1 MRPSVFIKGEDIP
14 APHHGRRLSM
24 LSQHGKPRHHKGN
37 KGHKGHMG
45 NKGHKGHMRH
55 KGYSTYHQEAMKHVA
70 DTATTVGALKGA
82 MLDSHHKAMK
92 SHHKATHHQKAM
104 KHVADTATTGSAL
117 KGAMVDS
124 HHKAME
130 PHHKAVEKHIADTVA
145 IALTHHAVS
154 EDG

>member
-1 MRPSVFIKGEDIP
+1 
-14 APHHGRRLSM
+14 
-24 LSQHGKPRHHKGN
+24 
-37 KGHKGHMG
+37 
-45 NKGHKGHMRH
+45 
-55 KGYSTYHQEAMKHVA
+55 
-70 DTATTVGALKGA
+70 
-82 MLDSHHKAMK
+82 MK